1 MFAEQSL
8 IAMLV
13 LPVAGAILS
22 LVLDRPRDVLAAIV
36 TIALLELVLAIDLWL
51 GVLAGKGYVTGADE
65 WFYVDAFSAFHIVV
79 LSLVT
84 SLARGLPPSLDLVD
98 AAIDRALNVAL
109 TLAGITLPV

>member
-1 MFAEQSL
+1 REMIGPPSTPRAEIGQRRPGPDPAAVARACWAL
-8 IAMLV
+8 GEFLLV
-13 LPVAGAILS
+13 PGCKLLL
-22 LVLDRPRDVLAAIV
+22 LV
-36 TIALLELVLAIDLWL
+36 
-51 GVLAGKGYVTGADE
+51 
-65 WFYVDAFSAFHIVV
+65 VV